1 MATNDSSSTDDDAN
15 PDDDIIPK
23 RRVRTSRRLSYSCND
38 VNSEAISGSKR
49 TATKGTVKSS
59 RKRTEQGGTKR
70 KKSKKADTSDITQF
84 IEDDDDANF
93 VDDVNEAISGGKQTA
108 TKQAMKRTAKSSRK
122 RAKQGG
128 TKQKKSKK
136 ADTSDITQSIEDD
149 DANFD
154 DDVDDEPT
162 CTLQSGSKQT
172 KAKQGGTKQ
181 MLKKAERLDVTQ
193 SIEDVNLDEML
204 RMVEAQLKE
213 QISLNYQT
221 VQQQLDDLLKKSPIQ
236 LVSRSSCY
244 IYWQI

>member
-1 MATNDSSSTDDDAN
+1 MATNDSSSTEKSDDDAN

-38 VNSEAISGSKR
+38 VNSEAISGGKR

-108 TKQAMKRTAKSSRK
+108 TKQATKRTAKSSRK

-172 KAKQGGTKQ
+172 KAKQGGTKRK
-181 MLKKAERLDVTQ
+181 MLKKAERLDITQ

-221 VQQQLDDLLKKSPIQ
+221 VQQQLDDLLKKKPYSA
-236 LVSRSSCY
+236 R
-244 IYWQI
+244 